1 MFFGAGHRPKPARV
15 VSSPERRRPEPP
27 LHVSVDGLDLLP
39 PPLSLPALYE
49 ALAETSDAL
58 RDSAEAAPRRK
69 FNSPPN
75 SFPRGGRT
83 PLDRSVR
90 TRARVRT
97 NAIRIPEC
105 EPEPAA
111 NSHMRTR
118 ARHHRPLQPR
128 PLRPGRRL
136 RIRIHCFAAVLQAR
150 LRSPQLQSES
160 PLPVVLGHWPEA
172 RRAPP
177 PLVIAAITSAARR
190 PRPGFGGAVLCTVL

>member
-1 MFFGAGHRPKPARV
+1 MYCRWGACKIHPALHSFWRQHQRGPQSGPRQSAPTQGHRCSGTRKC
-15 VSSPERRRPEPP
+15 
-27 LHVSVDGLDLLP
+27 
-39 PPLSLPALYE
+39 
-49 ALAETSDAL
+49 
-58 RDSAEAAPRRK
+58 DSQ
-69 FNSPPN
+69 
-75 SFPRGGRT
+75 
-83 PLDRSVR
+83 VR
-90 TRARVRT
+90 TRAHVRT
-97 NAIRIPEC
+97 SAIRIPEC